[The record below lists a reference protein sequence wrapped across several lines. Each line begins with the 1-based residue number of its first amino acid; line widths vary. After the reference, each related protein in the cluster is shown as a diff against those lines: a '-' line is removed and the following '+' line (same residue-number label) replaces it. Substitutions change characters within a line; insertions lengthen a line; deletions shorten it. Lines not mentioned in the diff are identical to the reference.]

1 MSGRAAGP
9 RAPGPRAARGA
20 ALAGIIAALAAL
32 VLLGAVPYLF
42 GPYWQQLGYRALQLL
57 TLALAWNLLA
67 GYTGQV
73 SLGTG
78 AFVGLGAY
86 AFALL
91 GNAGG
96 APLPLP
102 LPLLLLAAGAV
113 AALFAIIVSPGLF
126 RLRGLYFTIGSLA
139 LAEALRILM
148 VNLGTFGG
156 ASGIV
161 LQRSTPPYHVLY
173 WLALL
178 VALAAAAIVAG
189 VLRSPASLALR
200 AVRDDEDVARQMG
213 VRSFRVKLATFALAA
228 FLTGVAGGL
237 QALKLGA
244 IEPYGAFGM
253 AWTIDTVAVV
263 IIGGIATRGGP
274 VVGTLLYVALGEL
287 LRDLPELH
295 NAIGGLFL
303 LLVIRLAPQGLWG
316 LLRTRLAARA
326 AAPEAGGG

>member
-1 MSGRAAGP
+1 MSPASRRPPQCGWLQRARPLRGRAPA
-9 RAPGPRAARGA
+9 
-20 ALAGIIAALAAL
+20 AALAAVVAL
-32 VLLGAVPYLF
+32 ALLAALPYLF

-57 TLALAWNLLA
+57 ALALAWNLLA

-86 AFALL
+86 GFALL
-91 GNAGG
+91 GNASH
-96 APLPLP
+96 AP
-102 LPLLLLAAGAV
+102 LPLLLLGSGAL
-113 AALFAIIVSPGLF
+113 AALFAILVSPGLF

-148 VNLGTFGG
+148 VNLSVFGG
-156 ASGIV
+156 AAGIV
-161 LQRSTPPYHVLY
+161 LQRSTPPFHVLY

-178 VALAAAAIVAG
+178 VALLAGAIVLG

-228 FLTGVAGGL
+228 FLIGVAGGL

-244 IEPYGAFGM
+244 IEPYGAFGL

-274 VVGTLLYVALGEL
+274 LVGTLLYVALGEL

-316 LLRTRLAARA
+316 LVRARLAGRA
-326 AAPEAGGG
+326 AEQVARGG

>member
-1 MSGRAAGP
+1 VSGRLSRLGG
-9 RAPGPRAARGA
+9 RWWSARLVLLPA
-20 ALAGIIAALAAL
+20 LLALALLAAL
-32 VLLGAVPYLF
+32 PYLF

-57 TLALAWNLLA
+57 TLAMAWNLLA
-67 GYTGQV
+67 GYAGQV

-86 AFALL
+86 AFTLL
-91 GNAGG
+91 GNASG
-96 APLPLP
+96 AP
-102 LPLLLLAAGAV
+102 LPLLLLASGA
-113 AALFAIIVSPGLF
+113 AAAAFALLVSPGLF

-148 VNLGTFGG
+148 VNLSVFGG

-161 LQRSTPPYHVLY
+161 LRTSAPPYHVLY
-173 WLALL
+173 WLALA
-178 VALAAAAIVAG
+178 VAVFAVAVVAA

-213 VRSFRVKLATFALAA
+213 VRSFRVKLATFALTA

-237 QALKLGA
+237 QALKLGV
-244 IEPYGAFGM
+244 IEPYGAFGL

-263 IIGGIATRGGP
+263 IIGGMATRGGP
-274 VVGTLLYVALGEL
+274 IVGTLIYVALGEL

-316 LLRTRLAARA
+316 VLLARLAGRVPAQEVR
-326 AAPEAGGG
+326 GG

>member
-1 MSGRAAGP
+1 MSPGRLRQGVQRGRAPLAVL
-9 RAPGPRAARGA
+9 
-20 ALAGIIAALAAL
+20 ALLAALAAL
-32 VLLGAVPYLF
+32 VAVPYVF
-42 GPYWQQLGYRALQLL
+42 GPYWQQLGFRALQLL
-57 TLALAWNLLA
+57 TLAVAWNLLA

-91 GNAGG
+91 GNASG
-96 APLPLP
+96 APSW
-102 LPLLLLAAGAV
+102 LLLPAAGLV
-113 AALFAIIVSPGLF
+113 AALFAVAVSPGLF

-148 VNLGTFGG
+148 VNLSIFGG

-161 LQRSTPPYHVLY
+161 LKASTPPFHMLY

-178 VALAAAAIVAG
+178 VALLACGIIVA
-189 VLRSPASLALR
+189 VLHSSASLSLR

-213 VRSFRVKLATFALAA
+213 VRSFHVKLAAFALAA
-228 FLTGVAGGL
+228 FLSGVAGGL

-274 VVGTLLYVALGEL
+274 LLGTLVYVALGEL

-295 NAIGGLFL
+295 NAIAGLFL

-316 LLRTRLAARA
+316 LVIGLWARRVVA
-326 AAPEAGGG
+326 QESGVG

>member
-1 MSGRAAGP
+1 MRAH
-9 RAPGPRAARGA
+9 AARHRLPGRLTPA
-20 ALAGIIAALAAL
+20 ALALLAVLVLLAAL
-32 VLLGAVPYLF
+32 PYVF
-42 GPYWQQLGYRALQLL
+42 GTYWQQLGYRVLQLL

-67 GYTGQV
+67 GYAGQV

-86 AFALL
+86 ACALL
-91 GNAGG
+91 GNATG
-96 APLPLP
+96 AP
-102 LPLLLLAAGAV
+102 LPLLLLASGAV
-113 AALFAIIVSPGLF
+113 AALFAVVVSPGLF

-148 VNLGTFGG
+148 VNLSVFGG

-161 LQRSTPPYHVLY
+161 LQVSTPPYHALY

-178 VALAAAAIVAG
+178 VALLAGGSVVA
-189 VLRSPASLALR
+189 VLSSPASLALR

-228 FLTGVAGGL
+228 FFTGVAGGL

-274 VVGTLLYVALGEL
+274 VLGTLIYVALGEL

-316 LLRTRLAARA
+316 ALSARLAGRA
-326 AAPEAGGG
+326 AAPESGRG

>member
-1 MSGRAAGP
+1 MSGRA
-9 RAPGPRAARGA
+9 GA
-20 ALAGIIAALAAL
+20 IAALAA
-32 VLLGAVPYLF
+32 VLLLAAVPYLF

-57 TLALAWNLLA
+57 ALAMAWNLLA

-96 APLPLP
+96 APLPL
-102 LPLLLLAAGAV
+102 LLLAAGAV
-113 AALFAIIVSPGLF
+113 AAAFAVLVSPGLF

-148 VNLGTFGG
+148 VNLSVFGG

-161 LQRSTPPYHVLY
+161 LRRSTPPYHVLY

-178 VALAAAAIVAG
+178 VALAAAVVVAG

-213 VRSFRVKLATFALAA
+213 VRSFRVKLGTFALAA

>member
-1 MSGRAAGP
+1 MNLPSVQPGLQRGRVPLSAIAL
-9 RAPGPRAARGA
+9 
-20 ALAGIIAALAAL
+20 LAGLALLAAL
-32 VLLGAVPYLF
+32 PYLF
-42 GPYWQQLGYRALQLL
+42 STYWQQLGFRALQLL
-57 TLALAWNLLA
+57 TLAVAWNLLA
-67 GYTGQV
+67 GYAGQV

-86 AFALL
+86 ACALL
-91 GNAGG
+91 GNATG
-96 APLPLP
+96 AP

-113 AALFAIIVSPGLF
+113 AALFAISVSPGLF

-148 VNLGTFGG
+148 VNLSTFGG

-161 LQRSTPPYHVLY
+161 LKASTPPFYALY
-173 WLALL
+173 WLALV
-178 VALAAAAIVAG
+178 VALLACGIVVA
-189 VLRSPASLALR
+189 VLHSPASLALR

-213 VRSFRVKLATFALAA
+213 VRSFRVKLGAFALAA

-274 VVGTLLYVALGEL
+274 LLGTLIYIALGEL

-295 NAIGGLFL
+295 NAIAGLFL
-303 LLVIRLAPQGLWG
+303 LLVIRRAPQGVWG
-316 LLRTRLAARA
+316 LVTGRWAQRRGLRESAD
-326 AAPEAGGG
+326 G